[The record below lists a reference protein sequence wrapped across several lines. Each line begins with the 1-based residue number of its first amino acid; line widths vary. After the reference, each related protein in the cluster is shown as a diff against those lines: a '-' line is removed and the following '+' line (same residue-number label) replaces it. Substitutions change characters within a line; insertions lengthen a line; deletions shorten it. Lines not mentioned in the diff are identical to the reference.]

1 MHSVSK
7 RLLQMRPNKM
17 SFIKPFLK
25 WPGGKYR
32 LLDRIQNRLDS
43 GKRFV
48 EPFVGSGAVFL
59 NTRYKKYLLAD
70 TNPDLINLYLEVQK
84 NEKGFIEYCQSF
96 FTSDNNNENRYYQ
109 FRELFNTTT
118 DIRLKSALFLYL
130 NRHCYNGLCR
140 YNSKHGFNTPFGR
153 YKKPYFPKKEIDN
166 FHKASQS
173 ATFIHAGFVET
184 MKKIKPGDVVYCDPP
199 YAPLSKT
206 AYFTDYFA
214 GGFGW
219 DDQIKLAEW
228 AAKLSK
234 KGIPVIISNHNT
246 DNTRAL
252 YKEAGATTEKFLV
265 RRTISCN
272 TRKRNK
278 VEELLAV
285 FQ

>member
-1 MHSVSK
+1 MRTNNVS
-7 RLLQMRPNKM
+7 
-17 SFIKPFLK
+17 FTKPFLK
-25 WPGGKYR
+25 WPGGKFR
-32 LLDRIQNRLDS
+32 LLDRIQNRLDP

-59 NTRYKKYLLAD
+59 NTDYKKYLLAD
-70 TNPDLINLYLEVQK
+70 TNPDLINLYLQVQK
-84 NEKGFIEYCQSF
+84 NEKLFIDYCQSF
-96 FTSDNNNENRYYQ
+96 FTPENNNEILYYQ
-109 FRELFNTTT
+109 YRTLFNTTN

-140 YNSKHGFNTPFGR
+140 YNSKHEFNTPFGR
-153 YKKPYFPKKEIDN
+153 YKKPYFPKKELDN

-173 ATFIHAGFVET
+173 AKFIHASFVET
-184 MKKIKPGDVVYCDPP
+184 MKQIKPGDVVYCDPP

-219 DDQIKLAEW
+219 EKQIELAEW
-228 AAKLSK
+228 ATKLAK

-252 YKEAGATTEKFLV
+252 YKKAGATTEKFLV

-272 TRKRNK
+272 TNKRNK